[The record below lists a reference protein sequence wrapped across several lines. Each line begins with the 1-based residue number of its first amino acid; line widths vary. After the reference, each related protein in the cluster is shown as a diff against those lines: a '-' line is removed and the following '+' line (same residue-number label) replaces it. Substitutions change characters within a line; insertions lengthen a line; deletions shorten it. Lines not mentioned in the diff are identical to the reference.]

1 MVPPKDLLTMDGYDL
16 QFGTNV
22 LGMRIVFLNTSLSQ
36 IVCIRAFLLHQAL
49 IAHPPR
55 YCEICP

>member
-49 IAHPPR
+49 IAHPHR
-55 YCEICP
+55 YR